1 LKSRR
6 LNTKAKGA
14 GIPQGDYDAPVAVV
28 AVIFFA
34 VLPLLVSPSG
44 FDKFRLPK
52 DVFAALSIAALVGVF
67 LIRRLAAVRW
77 SPLSW
82 ETLLVAA
89 PVYAALHTA
98 FSGSTYGWTGVAW
111 ITACVVLFFALR
123 DGLSEGFHR
132 QLWLVAGLAM
142 AVNGFF
148 AVLEYYGQLPLL
160 DSSGTTIEGRINP
173 AGLIGEV
180 NSGGFLFGLCALML
194 LFGVFA
200 ERKPLKRAL
209 GVILILFNVAGLLA
223 CRTLTAALAL
233 GLSLVLWLVFHL
245 WWTSVRTE
253 RKHRPNMVRT
263 VVVLTAGV
271 LIAAIL
277 FSQSALF
284 VRVKETWSQIRA
296 NNWAVATSGRQP
308 VYRVTFEMIKEKPIA
323 GRGLNTFSRD
333 FFYYHAR
340 KTADRI
346 QLVEQPGA
354 FQQAHNEYLQLWEE
368 LGLPALLIFVGL
380 LVGLLTAGIRATLR
394 SSDAVGRYWSG
405 ILWLG
410 LVFVMISCLGFF
422 PLHLS
427 VTAPYV
433 VLLLASLSAVTRD
446 RIGEKEPAYRLRIL
460 ERVPWQA
467 KAAIA
472 CLVVVLVAVPHVQR
486 WRSNERTGL
495 AGLMIDR
502 ARVPGVTALEK
513 RAYLEGAVRRLD
525 AAIELAPRLSENYN
539 LEGAALIMLGR
550 YEQAAEKY
558 EVVVREAPSP
568 ESLTNLATAY
578 MASGRPAEA
587 RPLLKTALRYNPG
600 YHKGIQALRFLDASG
615 Y

>member
-1 LKSRR
+1 M
-6 LNTKAKGA
+6 
-14 GIPQGDYDAPVAVV
+14 
-28 AVIFFA
+28 IFFA

-52 DVFAALSIAALVGVF
+52 DVFTALSIAALVGVF

-98 FSGSTYGWTGVAW
+98 FSRSIHGWTGVAW
-111 ITACVVLFFALR
+111 IAACVLLFFALR
-123 DGLSEGFHR
+123 DGLSESFHR
-132 QLWLVAGLAM
+132 QLWLVAGCAM
-142 AVNGFF
+142 AVNGFL
-148 AVLEYYGQLPLL
+148 AVLEYYGQLPLMS
-160 DSSGTTIEGRINP
+160 DSSGATIEGRVNP

-200 ERKPLKRAL
+200 ERKPWKR
-209 GVILILFNVAGLLA
+209 GFCVILILLNLAGLLA
-223 CRTLTAALAL
+223 SRTLTAAIAL
-233 GLSLVLWLVFHL
+233 GLSLFIWLLFHV
-245 WWTSVRTE
+245 WWTSARTE

-263 VVVLTAGV
+263 VGVLTAGL
-271 LIAAIL
+271 LIGAVL

-296 NNWAVATSGRQP
+296 SNWAVATSGRQP
-308 VYRVTFEMIKEKPIA
+308 VYLVTLEMIKEKPIT
-323 GRGLNTFSRD
+323 GRGLNSFSRD
-333 FFYYHAR
+333 FFYYHAE

-368 LGLPALLIFVGL
+368 LGLPALLILVVL
-380 LVGLLTAGIRATLR
+380 LFGSLAWGIRATIR
-394 SSDAVGRYWSG
+394 SKDAVARYWSG
-405 ILWLG
+405 IVCLG
-410 LVFVMISCLGFF
+410 LTFVMISCLGFF

-427 VTAPYV
+427 VTAPFI
-433 VLLLASLSAVTRD
+433 VLLFASLSAVTRD
-446 RIGEKEPAYRLRIL
+446 RIGERQPVYRLRIVDRL
-460 ERVPWQA
+460 PWQA
-467 KAAIA
+467 KAGVA
-472 CLVVVLVAVPHVQR
+472 CLALVLVAIPHVQK

-495 AGLMIDR
+495 AGLMLDR
-502 ARVPGVTALEK
+502 ARDRTTTPIER

-525 AAIELAPRLSENYN
+525 AAIELAPGLAENYN
-539 LEGAALIMLGR
+539 LEGAALILLAR
-550 YEQAAEKY
+550 YEQAAQKY

-578 MASGRPAEA
+578 MASGRPAQA
-587 RPLLKTALRYNPG
+587 RPLLETALRYNPR
-600 YHKGIQALRFLDASG
+600 YQKAVQALRYLAASG